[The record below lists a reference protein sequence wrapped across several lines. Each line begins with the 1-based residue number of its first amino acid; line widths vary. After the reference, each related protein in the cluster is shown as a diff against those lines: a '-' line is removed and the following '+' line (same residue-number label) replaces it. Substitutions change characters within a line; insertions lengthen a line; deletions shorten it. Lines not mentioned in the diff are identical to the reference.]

1 MRLRCRTSRAVA
13 AVALACCAVLLS
25 ACGAAD
31 RGAVA
36 AGALQARDPYGADLA
51 TEGTPRSGGT
61 LKLGMDREVVSFD
74 PTVQNSNM
82 AALAVY
88 DSLLKVDPQGKAQP
102 YLAQSMDSA
111 DGGLTWRLGLRPS
124 VQFTDGTALDSAAVL
139 VNVQRHIDKL
149 SSPAHAF
156 AANIA
161 SMRAVDP
168 LTVEFTLK
176 APLGDF
182 PVLFAQPITYGS
194 LGMII
199 SPAALQQYG
208 DDIGRHPVGAGPFR
222 FVEWVPDSR
231 IALAKN
237 DTYWQQGKPYLDGL
251 EFRPLPDTES
261 RYASIENGD
270 VDVVF
275 GGYNQELV
283 RASSN
288 PGLRVYYGPGNAGE
302 YLYFNFN
309 KAPFNDRR
317 MREALIS
324 SLDLNALA
332 ASQYSGR
339 LVPSTSLFSEDSP
352 YHTEAASQ
360 AWPKYDPQRAKQL
373 IAEYKASGGD
383 PSFTFKTTQARVP
396 FGEYI
401 QAQMAAVG
409 IDMKVQFYDLAQF
422 SSAVVQSNDFQL
434 TTWVGAFDVPYPG
447 ATRLLHTGGNT
458 NYGDYSNPQVDA
470 LLDEAARTTDE
481 AVRTHAYQQV
491 ELLVGQDLS
500 MAWFSRSY
508 LSTITEPDVKGIDR
522 YPSRDM
528 FFATT
533 WLDGGPQ

>member
-111 DGGLTWRLGLRPS
+111 DGGVTWRLGLRPG
-124 VQFTDGTALDSAAVL
+124 VKFTDGTALDADAVL

-339 LVPSTSLFSEDSP
+339 LVPSTSLFAEDSP

-360 AWPKYDPQRAKQL
+360 AWPKYDPERAKQL

-508 LSTITEPDVKGIDR
+508 LSTITKPEVKGIDR

>member
-1 MRLRCRTSRAVA
+1 MRLRCCASRAVA
-13 AVALACCAVLLS
+13 AVALACCAVLLG
-25 ACGAAD
+25 ACGAAN
-31 RGAVA
+31 REAVS

-51 TEGTPRSGGT
+51 TEGTPRRGGT
-61 LKLGMDREVVSFD
+61 LTLGMDREVVSFD

-111 DGGLTWRLGLRPS
+111 DGGLTWRLGLRPG

-156 AANIA
+156 ASNIA

-168 LTVEFTLK
+168 LTVEFVLK

-222 FVEWVPDSR
+222 FVEWIPDSR
-231 IALAKN
+231 IVLARN
-237 DTYWQQGKPYLDGL
+237 ESYWQQGMPYLDGL
-251 EFRPLPDTES
+251 EFRPLPDTET

-270 VDVVF
+270 VDLVF

-317 MREALIS
+317 MREALIR

-339 LVPSTSLFSEDSP
+339 LVPSTSLFTEDSP
-352 YHTEAASQ
+352 YHTQAASD
-360 AWPKYDPQRAKQL
+360 AWPKFDPERAKQL

-383 PSFTFKTTQARVP
+383 PTFTFKTTQARVP
-396 FGEYI
+396 FGEFI

-470 LLDEAARTTDE
+470 LLDEAARTTDQ

-508 LSTITEPDVKGIDR
+508 LSTITRPEVKGIDR

-533 WLDGGPQ
+533 WLDRNAN

>member
-1 MRLRCRTSRAVA
+1 
-13 AVALACCAVLLS
+13 
-25 ACGAAD
+25 
-31 RGAVA
+31 
-36 AGALQARDPYGADLA
+36 
-51 TEGTPRSGGT
+51 
-61 LKLGMDREVVSFD
+61 
-74 PTVQNSNM
+74 
-82 AALAVY
+82 
-88 DSLLKVDPQGKAQP
+88 
-102 YLAQSMDSA
+102 
-111 DGGLTWRLGLRPS
+111 
-124 VQFTDGTALDSAAVL
+124 
-139 VNVQRHIDKL
+139 
-149 SSPAHAF
+149 
-156 AANIA
+156 
-161 SMRAVDP
+161 
-168 LTVEFTLK
+168 
-176 APLGDF
+176 
-182 PVLFAQPITYGS
+182 
-194 LGMII
+194 
-199 SPAALQQYG
+199 
-208 DDIGRHPVGAGPFR
+208 
-222 FVEWVPDSR
+222 
-231 IALAKN
+231 
-237 DTYWQQGKPYLDGL
+237 
-251 EFRPLPDTES
+251 
-261 RYASIENGD
+261 
-270 VDVVF
+270 VF

-288 PGLRVYYGPGNAGE
+288 AGLRVYYGPGNAGE

-339 LVPSTSLFSEDSP
+339 LVSSTSLFAEDSP

-360 AWPKYDPQRAKQL
+360 AWPKYDPERAKQL

-409 IDMKVQFYDLAQF
+409 IDIKVQFYDLAQF

-458 NYGDYSNPQVDA
+458 NYGDYSNPQVDT

-508 LSTITEPDVKGIDR
+508 LSTITKPEVKGIDR

>member
-1 MRLRCRTSRAVA
+1 MRLRCRASRAIA
-13 AVALACCAVLLS
+13 AVALACCAVLLT

-88 DSLLKVDPQGKAQP
+88 DSLLKVDAQGKAQP

-111 DGGLTWRLGLRPS
+111 DGGLTWRLGLRPG
-124 VQFTDGTALDSAAVL
+124 VRFTDGTALDADAVM

-156 AANIA
+156 AATIA

-168 LTVEFTLK
+168 LTVEFVLN

-231 IALAKN
+231 VVLAKN

-317 MREALIS
+317 MREALVS
-324 SLDLNALA
+324 ALDLNALA

-339 LVPSTSLFSEDSP
+339 IVPSTSLFTDDSP
-352 YHTEAASQ
+352 YHTAAASQ
-360 AWPKYDPQRAKQL
+360 AWPKYDPERAKQL
-373 IAEYKASGGD
+373 IAEYRASGGD

-396 FGEYI
+396 FGEFI

-409 IDMKVQFYDLAQF
+409 IDIKVQFYDLAQF

-470 LLDEAARTTDE
+470 LLDEAGRTTDE
-481 AVRTHAYQQV
+481 AVRTRAYQQV
-491 ELLVGQDLS
+491 ELLAGQDLS

-508 LSTITEPDVKGIDR
+508 LSTITKPEVKGIDR

-533 WLDGGPQ
+533 WLDRGPQ

>member
-111 DGGLTWRLGLRPS
+111 DGGVTWRLGLRPG
-124 VQFTDGTALDSAAVL
+124 VQFTDGTALDADAVL

-149 SSPAHAF
+149 SSPAHSF

-231 IALAKN
+231 IVLAKN

-339 LVPSTSLFSEDSP
+339 LVPSTSLFAEDSP

-360 AWPKYDPQRAKQL
+360 AWPKYDPERAKQL

-383 PSFTFKTTQARVP
+383 PSFTFKTTQTRVP

-409 IDMKVQFYDLAQF
+409 IDIEVQIYDLAQF

-458 NYGDYSNPQVDA
+458 NYGDYSNPQVDG

-508 LSTITEPDVKGIDR
+508 LSTITKPEVKGIDR

>member
-1 MRLRCRTSRAVA
+1 M
-13 AVALACCAVLLS
+13 LLS

-51 TEGTPRSGGT
+51 TEGTPRTGGT

-88 DSLLKVDPQGKAQP
+88 DSLLKVDPHGKAQP

-111 DGGLTWRLGLRPS
+111 DGGVTWRLGLRPD
-124 VQFTDGTALDSAAVL
+124 VKFTDGTALDADAVL

-194 LGMII
+194 LGMIV

-222 FVEWVPDSR
+222 FVEWIPDSR
-231 IALAKN
+231 ITLAKN
-237 DTYWQQGKPYLDGL
+237 DSYWQQGMPYLDGL

-288 PGLRVYYGPGNAGE
+288 AGLRVYYGPGNAGE

-339 LVPSTSLFSEDSP
+339 LVSSTSLFAEDSP

-360 AWPKYDPQRAKQL
+360 AWPKYDPERAKQL

-383 PSFTFKTTQARVP
+383 PTFTFKTTQARVP

-409 IDMKVQFYDLAQF
+409 IDIKVQFYDLAQF

-481 AVRTHAYQQV
+481 AVRTNAYQQV

-508 LSTITEPDVKGIDR
+508 LSTITKPEVKGIDR

-533 WLDGGPQ
+533 WLDGGPE

>member
-51 TEGTPRSGGT
+51 TEGTPRTGGT

-88 DSLLKVDPQGKAQP
+88 DSLLKVDPHGKAQP

-111 DGGLTWRLGLRPS
+111 DGGVTWRLGLRPD
-124 VQFTDGTALDSAAVL
+124 VKFTDGTALDADAVL

-194 LGMII
+194 LGMIV

-222 FVEWVPDSR
+222 FVEWIPDSR
-231 IALAKN
+231 ITLAKN
-237 DTYWQQGKPYLDGL
+237 DSYWQQGMPYLDGL

-288 PGLRVYYGPGNAGE
+288 AGLRVYYGPGNAGE

-339 LVPSTSLFSEDSP
+339 LVSSTSLFAEDSP

-360 AWPKYDPQRAKQL
+360 AWPKYDPERAKQL

-383 PSFTFKTTQARVP
+383 PTFTFKTTQARVP

-409 IDMKVQFYDLAQF
+409 IDIKVQFYDLAQF

-481 AVRTHAYQQV
+481 AVRTNAYQQV

-508 LSTITEPDVKGIDR
+508 LSTITKPEVKGIDR

-533 WLDGGPQ
+533 WLDGGPE